1 MQHKLRNPL
10 VLSSSITLAISF
22 LLIVASQCVVDSNAH
37 FSHPTSYHVT
47 SFTSDSLHPSINDE
61 WAISTPEEQMMNS
74 TRLNEIMEYIQD
86 NNLAIDSLLILR
98 NGYLVMEEYPTGN
111 YDAKSLHR
119 LYSVTK
125 SIVSSLIGIAIREG
139 FIENVEQKMI
149 DFFSNHTI
157 ENLDSRKEQITLE
170 HLLTMTPGFEWDQWT
185 YPTGDPR
192 DSITKMIES
201 SDWVQFLL
209 DLPMVADPGTKWM
222 YNSGASH
229 LLSAIIQRTS
239 GMNTLDFAKQYLFE
253 PLNIQNVTWGIDPQ
267 GVYHG
272 GGTMNMT
279 SRDMAKI
286 GYLYLNNG
294 LWNDTQ
300 IFSSD
305 WASRSSS
312 EYINLGTYD
321 PSLSHAGYGYQMWN
335 IPSMGVYYATGMYGQ
350 KIYIFPTYDLVVVF
364 TATMYADENPENI
377 ILTDYIVPSI
387 LEDTSQP
394 DAVLQSFYSS
404 FLLTMAI
411 PLLII
416 IPYWVIK
423 EFRLR

>member
-1 MQHKLRNPL
+1 MQHNLRNPRIFTR
-10 VLSSSITLAISF
+10 SITLAISF
-22 LLIVASQCVVDSNAH
+22 LLIVASQCVFESKAP
-37 FSHPTSYHVT
+37 FSHPTSCHGT
-47 SFTSDSLHPSINDE
+47 SFTSDSPYPWLNDE
-61 WAISTPEEQMMNS
+61 WVTSTPEEQMMNS
-74 TRLNEIMEYIQD
+74 TRLNEIIEYIQD
-86 NNLAIDSLLILR
+86 DNLPVDSLLIIR
-98 NGYLVMEEYPTGN
+98 NGFMVMEEYPTGD
-111 YDAKSLHR
+111 YGAKSPHK

-125 SIVSSLIGIAIREG
+125 SIVSTLIGIAIRKG
-139 FIENVEQKMI
+139 FIEDIEQKMI
-149 DFFSNHTI
+149 DFFSNDTI
-157 ENLDSRKEQITLE
+157 ENLDSQKEQISLE

-192 DSITKMIES
+192 DSITKMIYS
-201 SDWVQFLL
+201 PDWVQFLL

-253 PLNIQNVTWGIDPQ
+253 PLNIQNVTWVYDPQ

-294 LWNDTQ
+294 MWNGTQ

-335 IPSMGVYYATGMYGQ
+335 IPSMGVYYAVGMYGQ
-350 KIYIFPTYDLVVVF
+350 SIYIFPAYDLIVVF
-364 TATMYADENPENI
+364 TATMYDSVEPKDI
-377 ILTDYIVPSI
+377 ILTEFIIPSI
-387 LEDTSQP
+387 LEDTIQS
-394 DAVLQSFYSS
+394 DTVLQVFYFS
-404 FLLTMAI
+404 FLLTMTI

-416 IPYWVIK
+416 IPYSLLK

>member
-1 MQHKLRNPL
+1 MQHKLRNPR
-10 VLSSSITLAISF
+10 VFTRSITLAISF
-22 LLIVASQCVVDSNAH
+22 LLIVASQCVVESEAP
-37 FSHPTSYHVT
+37 FSHPTSCHGT
-47 SFTSDSLHPSINDE
+47 SLTSDSPYPWFDDE
-61 WAISTPEEQMMNS
+61 WVTSTPEEQMMNS
-74 TRLNEIMEYIQD
+74 TRLNEIIEYIQGD
-86 NNLAIDSLLILR
+86 NLTVDSLLILR
-98 NGYLVMEEYPTGN
+98 NGFMVMEEYPTGD
-111 YDAKSLHR
+111 YSAKSPHR

-125 SIVSSLIGIAIREG
+125 SIVSTLIGIAIREG
-139 FIENVEQKMI
+139 FIENVEQKMV

-157 ENLDSRKEQITLE
+157 ENLDSQKEQISLE

-192 DSITKMIES
+192 DSITQMIHS

-229 LLSAIIQRTS
+229 LLSAIIQRVS

-253 PLNIQNVTWGIDPQ
+253 PLNIQNITWGYDPQ

-279 SRDMAKI
+279 SRDMLKI

-294 LWNDTQ
+294 IWNGTQ
-300 IFSSD
+300 IFSSE

-335 IPSMGVYYATGMYGQ
+335 IPSMGVYYAIGMYGQ
-350 KIYIFPTYDLVVVF
+350 SIYIFPAYDLIVVF
-364 TATMYADENPENI
+364 TATMYDGVEPKDI
-377 ILTDYIVPSI
+377 ILTEYIIPSI
-387 LEDTSQP
+387 LDDTTQS
-394 DAVLQSFYSS
+394 DAVLQVFYFS
-404 FLLTMAI
+404 FLLTMTI

-416 IPYWVIK
+416 IPYSILK
-423 EFRLR
+423 ELRLR